1 MKLKATAI
9 FLSLGIILSACS
21 DGANNSDSKL
31 SADAVRINQLEKE
44 NKTLVSE
51 NESLKKQVDDLT
63 TQINELNVAPSPEA
77 QTTAVDQNQ
86 VTEQNRTAEMMKL
99 FIPEYDNAASIDPK
113 TYDFLVNNHKLF
125 PALTLDAKN
134 QAKTMVTASIT
145 SKHLFKNISQY
156 LDKMIKVTG
165 MVVNVS
171 EQKTDS
177 GIIAEIHVL
186 DEFGN
191 STVGVYLNSTG
202 DILEGDTIAMRGVP
216 TIVYSFDN
224 VGGGTTNAILIAVST
239 IQKVQ

>member
-1 MKLKATAI
+1 MKLKAIAI
-9 FLSLGIILSACS
+9 FLSLAIILSACS
-21 DGANNSDSKL
+21 DEANNSKS
-31 SADAVRINQLEKE
+31 SADAVQINQLEKE

-63 TQINELNVAPSPEA
+63 NQINELNVSPSPEA
-77 QTTAVDQNQ
+77 KTTAVDENQ

-134 QAKTMVTASIT
+134 QAKTMVNANIT

-165 MVVNVS
+165 TVVNVS

-177 GIIAEIHVL
+177 ETIAEIHVL